1 MGANG
6 NFKDLT
12 GQVFGN
18 LTALAREGSKR
29 GCAAW
34 RCRCICGQEILI
46 ASTVLVLGRQKSCAV
61 NGHYFANATGTG
73 YAERYPSEY
82 QSWESMRKRCRQ
94 KTHQKYPMYGGAGIT
109 VCERWDSFPNFLAD
123 MGEKP
128 TPKHTID
135 RYPDNRGNY
144 EPGNCRWATPGQQ
157 SRNMKNNVYV
167 EYEGGR
173 ILLMDLVKIFNKP
186 LGVVYGR
193 LKNGWPLGNAL
204 TRAVRHHRKKR
215 T

>member
-1 MGANG
+1 MGDIAI
-6 NFKDLT
+6 DLSNQT
-12 GQVFGN
+12 FGN
-18 LTALAREGSKR
+18 LTVIAREGRIRTS
-29 GCAAW
+29 AAW
-34 RCRCICGQEILI
+34 RCKCTCGEEVVVVGVKLR
-46 ASTVLVLGRQKSCAV
+46 AGVHKSCAK
-61 NGHYFANATGTG
+61 NGHRWLPREGTG
-73 YAERYPSEY
+73 YVKRYPNEY
-82 QSWESMRKRCRQ
+82 GSWKSMRKRCYEKSHPHYLR
-94 KTHQKYPMYGGAGIT
+94 YGGQGII
-109 VCERWDSFPNFLAD
+109 VHERWKSFLNFVAD

-135 RYPDNRGNY
+135 RYPNNRGNY
-144 EPGNCRWATPGQQ
+144 EPGNCRWATPSQQ

-204 TRAVRHHRKKR
+204 TRAVHHHRKKR